1 MCIRD
6 RDKAEL
12 TLVEGETG
20 MLKAGVLP
28 EDATEKTVAWES
40 SDPAVAS
47 VDENGTITAV
57 KEGQVVITAKA
68 GGASAQCL
76 SLIHIWH
83 TDATCDTGGTTTYK
97 CTRCG
102 ETKQDSTNAQ
112 GHNYVEKARTGFPC
126 TGYKVT
132 KACTRCG
139 DVVTTDEP
147 ATQGHDRSGDMKT
160 ENGKTLYQCSMCG
173 GWFE

>member
-1 MCIRD
+1 M
-6 RDKAEL
+6 KQS
-12 TLVEGETG
+12 ETAATCT
-20 MLKAGVLP
+20 AG
-28 EDATEKTVAWES
+28 
-40 SDPAVAS
+40 
-47 VDENGTITAV
+47 GTITYKCSCGETK
-57 KEGQVVITAKA
+57 KENTAA
-68 GGASAQCL
+68 LGHNWQQTG
-76 SLIHIWH
+76 H

-160 ENGKTLYQCSMCG
+160 ENGKTLYQCSVCG